1 MPDVPISAQDRRR
14 RLRREAAASRAEA
27 WQLADSFDEST
38 ALSWFWALLFGPLY
52 YLVHGFYARALV
64 VLVLYLMGIGVLVS
78 PFLAYPAWRKRALGR
93 AEVML
98 RVDRGGHPMGRVLYP
113 GRAPA

>member
-1 MPDVPISAQDRRR
+1 MPDVPLSAQDRRQ
-14 RLRREAAASRAEA
+14 RLRREARASRVEA
-27 WQLADSFDEST
+27 AALADSFDEST
-38 ALSWFWALLFGPLY
+38 GLSWFWALVFGPLY

-64 VLVLYLMGIGVLVS
+64 VLLLDLMVIGFVLS

-93 AEVML
+93 AEAML
-98 RVDRGGHPMGRVLYP
+98 RVERDRPSTGRVLYP

>member
-1 MPDVPISAQDRRR
+1 MPDVPISAQDRRL
-14 RLRREAAASRAEA
+14 RLRREAEVSRVEA
-27 WQLADSFDEST
+27 RALADSFDEST
-38 ALSWFWALLFGPLY
+38 GLSWLWALLFGPFY

-64 VLVLYLMGIGVLVS
+64 VLVLYLMGIGVFVS
-78 PFLAYPAWRKRALGR
+78 PFLAYPAWRKRALAR

>member
-14 RLRREAAASRAEA
+14 WLRREAAASRAEA
-27 WQLADSFDEST
+27 WQLADSFDDST
-38 ALSWFWALLFGPLY
+38 ALSWFWALLFGPFY